1 MNKGAIKNFATK
13 ARRKLISTVENKME
27 MLGITKNECTPPIQK
42 GEGYEV
48 YKTTAGTENTI
59 YGAEIFCR
67 QSLVKEIK
75 NKGYENVL
83 EEVAYTWFN
92 RIIAIRFMEVNN
104 YLPTRVRVLSSDIE
118 GKIEPDILNEAPD
131 IDLDFTE
138 EEVTFILN
146 AKAENKLDELFRF
159 LFIKQCNKLG
169 EILPELFEQTKDYT
183 EMLLNISYINKD
195 DVIRMLVDGVPEEDF
210 DITTKNENGE
220 VQGQVEIIGWL
231 YQYYNTEVKDDTFK
245 KLKNKVKISKER
257 IPAATQ
263 LFTPDWIVKYMV
275 ENSLGRLWIEHLR
288 AIDSTIKEKEIAEK
302 FGWKYYLEEAE
313 QEKEVSIKLTEIRK
327 SYKDLTPQDIT
338 CIDPCMGSG
347 HILVY
352 MFDVLIDIYTS
363 EGYSEKDAVFYIVNN
378 NIRGL
383 DIDKRAYQLTY
394 FSIMMKGRSY
404 NRRFFN
410 GKKIEEE
417 GKEKTIYPNPFL
429 YEIEESNEL
438 PYDLIEQLNIN
449 FKEIFSKEDL
459 ECIKY
464 VQEVFYDAKEY
475 GSIINI
481 DNYYNRDDRQ
491 YSEVSLKLYSL
502 WIEDDEFLRNND
514 LNLIQKGLLNEIY
527 PLLDKLLQ
535 QAFIMSEKHEIVV
548 TNPPY
553 MGASNMD
560 KKLSDYVK
568 KNYLDSKSDLFAI
581 FIEKCIDFLSKDG
594 YLGMITQHSWMFLSS
609 FENLRKKILKK
620 RIINMAHLGARAFE
634 EIGGEVVQTTSFIL
648 SEMNIYNYL
657 STYSRLVDYS
667 SQSLKE
673 KEFLNKKNIF
683 VSNKE
688 NFNKIPGSPI
698 AYWISDKYINNFTL
712 SHKLGK
718 TCETKKGLVTGNNN
732 KFLRLWFE
740 VSSSSIS
747 YMCHSNKE
755 SKTNNIKWFPIN
767 KGGDFRRWYGN
778 KAHVINWQHDGFE
791 IKNYRD
797 LTGKLLSR
805 PQNLKYNFKK
815 AITWTKITSSLFSAR
830 LSQGGEL
837 FDDAAAICFN
847 DNSEYLNYI
856 MGFLNSK
863 CCQEYIRILN
873 PTMNVQ
879 IGDIGNLPVN
889 LFEDVDIEVLNIVK
903 ENIQLSKSD
912 WDSFE
917 TSWDFAKHPLITY
930 KTNEDD
936 VDISINKCN
945 YKIEDAFNSWKENA
959 EMNFYKLKENE
970 EELNRIFIDIYGLQ
984 DELTPEEEDKDVTI
998 RKADRERDIK
1008 SFISYAVGCMLGR
1021 YSIDAEGL
1029 IYAGGDFNDK
1039 WDLENKKVRSIK
1051 KDEDGN
1057 IVSDTWVDAT
1067 FLPEKDNII
1076 PITEGEYLEN
1086 DIVSRF
1092 VEFVKT
1098 VYGEGTLEENLKFI
1112 AESLKTKGNSSR
1124 EVIRNYFLKDFY
1136 KDHVKI
1142 YQKRPIYWLFDSGK
1156 ENGFK
1161 ALIYMH
1167 RYNEDT
1173 VGKVRTEYLHKIQGA
1188 IENSIL
1194 RAEHI
1199 IENSDNAREK
1209 AKATKEKN
1217 KYIKQLKET
1226 RIYDEAMAYKAN
1238 ERINIDLDDGVKVN
1252 YAKFQEIEITKEGQK
1267 AVTINLLAKI

>member
-138 EEVTFILN
+138 EEVSLILN
-146 AKAENKLDELFRF
+146 EKAENKLDELFRF
-159 LFIKQCNKLG
+159 LFIKQCNKLS
-169 EILPELFEQTKDYT
+169 EILPELFEKTKDYT
-183 EMLLNISYINKD
+183 EMLLNISYINED

-231 YQYYNTEVKDDTFK
+231 YQYYNTELKDDTFA

-257 IPAATQ
+257 IPAVTQ

-288 AIDSTIKEKEIAEK
+288 AIDESISEKEIAEK

-313 QEKEVSIKLTEIRK
+313 QEEEVNIKLAEIRK

-352 MFDVLIDIYTS
+352 MFDVLMDIYTS
-363 EGYSEKDAVFYIVNN
+363 EGYSEKDAVFYIINK

-383 DIDKRAYQLTY
+383 DIDKRAYQLAY

-417 GKEKTIYPNPFL
+417 GKTRTIHPNPCL
-429 YEIEESNEL
+429 HEIEESNEL
-438 PYDLIEQLNIN
+438 PDDLIEQLSIN

-464 VQEVFYDAKEY
+464 VQAVFYDAKEY
-475 GSIINI
+475 GSILSI
-481 DNYYNRDDRQ
+481 DSYYNRKDRQ
-491 YSEVSLKLYSL
+491 YAEVSLKLYSL
-502 WIEDDEFLRNND
+502 WVGDNEILKNNN
-514 LNLIQKGLLNEIY
+514 LTLIQKGLLNEIY

-535 QAFIMSEKHEIVV
+535 QAFIMSEKYEIVV

-553 MGASNMD
+553 MGVSSGS
-560 KKLSDYVK
+560 KKLINYVK
-568 KNYLDSKSDLFAI
+568 DYFVDAKEDLFMV
-581 FIEKCIDFLSKDG
+581 FILRCKDFTKKNG
-594 YLGMITQHSWMFLSS
+594 FQAMITQHTWMFLSRAEKLRIS
-609 FENLRKKILKK
+609 MLNYYIEN
-620 RIINMAHLGARAFE
+620 MVHLGPRAFE
-634 EIGGEVVQTTSFIL
+634 EIGGEVVQTVSFVFRKAI
-648 SEMNIYNYL
+648 IYEINGR
-657 STYSRLVDYS
+657 YSRVVDVN
-667 SQSLKE
+667 SQNE
-673 KEFLNKKNIF
+673 KERLFLNKNNEIIF
-683 VSNKE
+683 HQSD
-688 NFNKIPGSPI
+688 FSKIPGTI
-698 AYWISDKYINNFTL
+698 MAYWISHNQIDTFREKRFTDIVDIRV
-712 SHKLGK
+712 
-718 TCETKKGLVTGNNN
+718 GLDTGNNDL
-732 KFLRLWFE
+732 FLKCWYE
-740 VSSSSIS
+740 VDYKKIYFNATSIEEL
-747 YMCHSNKE
+747 HSMTKV
-755 SKTNNIKWFPIN
+755 KYVPHT
-767 KGGDFRRWYGN
+767 KGGIYRKWYGN
-778 KAHVINWQHDGFE
+778 YDYVIAFDRD
-791 IKNYRD
+791 NYTKLMELGNHLPSRQFYFKEGMSWTRVSSKFAVRYSPKGMVFNSACPTVFVED
-797 LTGKLLSR
+797 KCKKYTLALLNSCIVENYALLLS
-805 PQNLKYNFKK
+805 PTINFQ
-815 AITWTKITSSLFSAR
+815 A
-830 LSQGGEL
+830 
-837 FDDAAAICFN
+837 
-847 DNSEYLNYI
+847 
-856 MGFLNSK
+856 
-863 CCQEYIRILN
+863 
-873 PTMNVQ
+873 
-879 IGDIGNLPVN
+879 GDIGKIPYIKSEKYLSEIDELV
-889 LFEDVDIEVLNIVK
+889 FQ
-903 ENIQLSKSD
+903 NIQLVKRE

-917 TSWDFAKHPLITY
+917 TSWDFSNHPLITY
-930 KTNEDD
+930 KTSDN
-936 VDISINKCN
+936 SINKCN
-945 YKIEDAFNSWKENA
+945 YKIEDAFNSWRENA
-959 EMNFYKLKENE
+959 EMSFYKLKENE

-984 DELTPEEEDKDVTI
+984 DELTPEEEDKDVTV

-1021 YSIDAEGL
+1021 YSLDAEGL
-1029 IYAGGDFNDK
+1029 IYAGGDFKDK

-1057 IVSDTWVDAT
+1057 IVSDIWVDAT

-1076 PITEGEYLEN
+1076 PITEEEYLKN

-1098 VYGEGTLEENLKFI
+1098 VYGEDTLEENLKFI

-1124 EVIRNYFLKDFY
+1124 EIIRNYFLKDFY

-1173 VGKVRTEYLHKIQGA
+1173 VGKVRTEYLHKIQA
-1188 IENSIL
+1188 SIENSIL

-1209 AKATKEKN
+1209 AKATKDKN

-1226 RIYDEAMAYKAN
+1226 RTYDEAMAYKAN

-1252 YAKFQEIEITKEGQK
+1252 YAKFQGIEIAKEGK
-1267 AVTINLLAKI
+1267 KSEKINLLANI